1 MDMFDKINELYDR
14 KTVIELG
21 GGYERIDKQHEKGK
35 LTARERIELL
45 LDEGTFFE
53 INPFITHRTVDFGMD
68 KMEGPG
74 DGVVT
79 GFGKING
86 RPVYLFSQDF
96 TVFGGALG
104 EMHAKK
110 MATVMDLAAKN
121 GTPFIGIND
130 SGGARIQEGVLS
142 LDGYGH
148 IFYRN
153 AIYSGVIPQIS
164 VIMGPCAG
172 GAVYS
177 PAITDFILMVDK
189 TSQMFITG
197 PKVIETVTGEKI
209 SAEDLGGSKVN
220 NAVSGNA
227 HFRAPSEEEAIDQIK
242 KLLSYLPQNNK
253 EKAPRQARPEGDDYR
268 PEIVD
273 TVPIETTRPYDVR
286 RVVEQ
291 VVDEGSFMEVHS
303 EFAKNVVV
311 GFARIAGESVG
322 LVCNQPKVLAGGLD
336 IDSSDKAARFIRT
349 CDAYNVPIITFE
361 DVSGFFPGVK
371 QEHGGIIRHGA
382 KILYAYSEATVPK
395 ITVILRKAYGGAYVA
410 LNSKSIGA
418 DLVFAWPNAEIAV
431 MGAAGAANIIF
442 AREIAKSDDPEATR
456 AAKIEEYKEKF
467 ANPYVAASRGMVD
480 DVIDPRDTR
489 IKLIQGLDMLSNK
502 HESRPE
508 KNTEIFHYKICTSPA
523 AICWAF
529 LYTKKLT
536 KNDKR

>member
-1 MDMFDKINELYDR
+1 MLDKIDELYDLKR
-14 KTVIELG
+14 EIALG
-21 GGYERIDKQHEKGK
+21 GGDARIEKQHAKGK

-45 LDEGTFFE
+45 LDEGTFVE
-53 INPFITHRTVDFGMD
+53 INPFIKHRVTDFGMGD
-68 KMEGPG
+68 QKGPG

-79 GFGKING
+79 GYGKVNG
-86 RPVYLFSQDF
+86 RPVYLFAQDF

-110 MATVMDLAAKN
+110 IATVMDLAAKN
-121 GTPFIGIND
+121 GAPFIGIND

-153 AIYSGVIPQIS
+153 SIYSGVIPQIS

-209 SAEDLGGSKVN
+209 SSEDLGGSKVHN
-220 NAVSGNA
+220 TISGNA
-227 HFRAPSEEEAIDQIK
+227 HFRAPSEEEAIEQIRR
-242 KLLSYLPQNNK
+242 LLSYLPQSNK
-253 EKAPRQARPEGDDYR
+253 EKAPKLERPEGDDWR
-268 PEIVD
+268 PEIIDV
-273 TVPIETTRPYDVR
+273 VPIEPTRPYDVR
-286 RVVEQ
+286 KVVEQ

-322 LVCNQPKVLAGGLD
+322 LVCNQPKALAGGLD

-349 CDAYNVPIITFE
+349 CDAYNIPIITFE

-431 MGAAGAANIIF
+431 MGASGAANIIF
-442 AREIAKSDDPEATR
+442 ANEIAKSPNPDDTR
-456 AAKIEEYKEKF
+456 NAKIEEYKEKF
-467 ANPYVAASRGMVD
+467 ANPYVAASLGMVD
-480 DVIDPRDTR
+480 DVIDPRETR
-489 IKLIQGLDMLSNK
+489 IKLIQSLEMLANK
-502 HESRPE
+502 EESRP
-508 KNTEIFHYKICTSPA
+508 
-523 AICWAF
+523 
-529 LYTKKLT
+529 KKKHGNIPL
-536 KNDKR
+536 